1 MLRSIEALE
10 KYAIHASDG
19 KIGHVTDFYF
29 DDDAWVVR
37 YLIVDTGTW
46 LSDRKVL
53 ISPISIGH
61 LDEKSKIVQALL
73 TQEQVKNSPDIDTQ
87 KPVSRQHEMGYLGYY
102 GYPYYWDGAG
112 LWGPGSFPSLM
123 LSGIDTNN
131 EAEYDK
137 QQIVF
142 SQQRLDGQT
151 TGSQS
156 TLSGS
161 AKPASIKRDDP
172 HLRSCRAVLG
182 YEIQATDG
190 HMGHVAGFLV
200 DEQTWAIRYLIVETS
215 HWWSGHK
222 VLIVPE
228 WISSVNWFEST
239 VSVALSRADV
249 KESPPFDSTI
259 ELDREQEV
267 GLYKHYDRSGYWTNQ
282 L

>member
-19 KIGHVTDFYF
+19 KIGHATDFYF
-29 DDDAWVVR
+29 DDDAWTVR
-37 YLIVDTGTW
+37 YLVVDTGTW
-46 LSDRKVL
+46 LSERKVL

-61 LDEKSKIVQALL
+61 LDERSKIVQVLL
-73 TQEQVKNSPDIDTQ
+73 TKEQVKNSPDFDTQ

-123 LSGIDTNN
+123 LSGMDTNS
-131 EAEYDK
+131 EADYDK
-137 QQIVF
+137 QQIEL
-142 SQQRLDGQT
+142 SQQRLDSQT

-156 TLSGS
+156 ALPGS
-161 AKPASIKRDDP
+161 TKPAPVKRDDP
-172 HLRSCRAVLG
+172 HLRSCKAVVG

-190 HMGHVAGFLV
+190 HMGRVAGFLV

-228 WISSVNWFEST
+228 WISDVNWFEST
-239 VSVALSRADV
+239 LSVALSRADV
-249 KESPPFDSTI
+249 KESPPFDSCV